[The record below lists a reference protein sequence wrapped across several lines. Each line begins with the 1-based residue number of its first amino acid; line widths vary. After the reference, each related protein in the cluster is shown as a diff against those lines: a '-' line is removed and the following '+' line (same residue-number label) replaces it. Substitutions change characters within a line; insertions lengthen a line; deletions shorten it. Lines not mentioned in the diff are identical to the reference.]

1 MVYTVTVNPALDLT
15 VKLDD
20 FKPGALNRAADEKI
34 HAGGKGINVSYV
46 LNSLGI
52 KTRAVGFIAGFT
64 GREIARLLL
73 DAGIESDFIE
83 LKEGNSRINIKLN
96 AGNETEI
103 NGKGPRIRGEDLN
116 KLYDRLSSVSENDI
130 LVLSG
135 SFGRDLPEDLY
146 ARIIGRIDK
155 NAKVAV
161 DTTRGLFETLKY
173 RPFLIKPNRAE
184 LCALFNEKELDIDGV
199 LRYAKKLQALGAQN
213 VLVSLGADGALLL
226 DEHGEIHTSPAP
238 EGRAV
243 NTVGAGDSMVAG
255 FIAGH
260 LMGKNHH
267 DAFRLGLAAGSA
279 TAFCER
285 FAAAEQIYMLHE
297 KLEKTEN

>member
-34 HAGGKGINVSYV
+34 HAGGKGINVSSV

-146 ARIIGRIDK
+146 ARIIGRIV
-155 NAKVAV
+155 AKVAV
-161 DTTRGLFETLKY
+161 DTTRGFFETL
-173 RPFLIKPNRAE
+173 
-184 LCALFNEKELDIDGV
+184 
-199 LRYAKKLQALGAQN
+199 
-213 VLVSLGADGALLL
+213 
-226 DEHGEIHTSPAP
+226 
-238 EGRAV
+238 
-243 NTVGAGDSMVAG
+243 NTA
-255 FIAGH
+255 
-260 LMGKNHH
+260 
-267 DAFRLGLAAGSA
+267 
-279 TAFCER
+279 R
-285 FAAAEQIYMLHE
+285 F
-297 KLEKTEN
+297 